1 MTTSTVSWK
10 LPLLGVAVLI
20 GASLATA
27 DTPTH
32 TGAVEVVQELMQ
44 KELTGVPGKEL
55 LMLTVEYRPG
65 GSSPPHSHHAQ
76 VFVYV
81 LSGALHMQVQGSPV
95 VTLQA
100 GQMFY
105 EGVDDVHTV
114 SANASQTEPAKILV
128 FMVKDQG
135 AGTPPKPTSG
145 TTP

>member
-1 MTTSTVSWK
+1 MATTKSVLKQSW
-10 LPLLGVAVLI
+10 LGMAVLM

-27 DTPTH
+27 DTPSAS
-32 TGAVEVVQELMQ
+32 GPVETVQELMQ
-44 KELTGVPGKEL
+44 KALTGIPGKEL
-55 LMLTVEYRPG
+55 RLLTVEYPPG

-81 LSGALHMQVQGSPV
+81 LSGALRMQVQGSPE

-100 GQMFY
+100 GQTFY

-114 SANASQTEPAKILV
+114 SANASPTEPAKILV
-128 FMVKDQG
+128 FMVKEQS
-135 AGTPPKPTSG
+135 AATPPKSTGG